1 MKRFARKARP
11 FYDFILRF
19 FTSNIFEFQMNVHIR
34 SRPFKCRLEG
44 CDADFNEL
52 ANR

>member
-1 MKRFARKARP
+1 MLDRFTSVG
-11 FYDFILRF
+11 DFIFRQVLKLNF
-19 FTSNIFEFQMNVHIR
+19 FEFQMNVHIR

>member
-1 MKRFARKARP
+1 
-11 FYDFILRF
+11 
-19 FTSNIFEFQMNVHIR
+19 MNVHIR

-52 ANR
+52 ANRFDIHFRFDANYCVIIVDLYLFV